1 MAQADW
7 TDRTAPAAGGGAPA
21 TAGSTG
27 TGTGPDGAG
36 SPGGAGDL
44 GGPGPGP
51 GLGGPGPGGPGGAGR
66 SGSGA
71 GFLGLRGW
79 GRDAR
84 GSNPWRRGL
93 LLAALA
99 LLAAALLA
107 FHAEVPNTVG
117 NLGSLLETFLPWV
130 GLAVPVLLVPALLR
144 RSATALIALLLPVV
158 IWFNM
163 FGGLLSDKSG
173 GAGDWMVVSHNVAA
187 ANTDPQRTVQL
198 LKDSGAQIVALQELA
213 GRPLRAYETGLADSY
228 PYHAV
233 EGTVGLW
240 SKYPISGV
248 SVVDIK
254 MGWTRAFRAQV
265 GTPQGPVAVYVAH
278 LPSVRL
284 KAEGGFTVNQRD
296 ASAQALGDAIEAE
309 SLKKVLLLGDLNG
322 TMNDR
327 SLAPVTS
334 QMRSAQGAAGDG
346 FGFSWPASF
355 PMARIDQIMSKG
367 GLKPTDSR
375 TLGHDGSDHLAIA
388 ATYRYQG

>member
-1 MAQADW
+1 MAQADRA
-7 TDRTAPAAGGGAPA
+7 DRTAVPEAGGSGPA
-21 TAGSTG
+21 DGGSG
-27 TGTGPDGAG
+27 SRPDGPGADGG
-36 SPGGAGDL
+36 SGSRPEGPRPDGPGADTPGG
-44 GGPGPGP
+44 
-51 GLGGPGPGGPGGAGR
+51 GR
-66 SGSGA
+66 G
-71 GFLGLRGW
+71 GFLGLRHW
-79 GRDAR
+79 GRDGR
-84 GSNPWRRGL
+84 GGTIWRRGL
-93 LLAALA
+93 AVAALA
-99 LLAAALLA
+99 LLTAALLGL
-107 FHAEVPNTVG
+107 HADVPNTVG
-117 NLGSLLETFLPWV
+117 NLGSLLETFLPWL

-144 RSATALIALLLPVV
+144 RSATALIALLLPTL
-158 IWFNM
+158 IWLNM

-173 GAGDWMVVSHNVAA
+173 GTGDFTVVSHNVAA
-187 ANTDPQRTVQL
+187 ANTDTQGTVKL

-213 GRPLRAYETGLADSY
+213 GKALRGYETGLADAY

-233 EGTVGLW
+233 DGTVGLW

-265 GTPQGPVAVYVAH
+265 ATPQGPVAVYVAH

-284 KAEGGFTVNQRD
+284 KAEGGFTVSQRD

-309 SLKKVLLLGDLNG
+309 QLKKVLLLGDLNG

-327 SLAPVTS
+327 SLAPITS

-367 GLKPTDSR
+367 GLKPADSR
-375 TLGHDGSDHLAIA
+375 TLGRDGSDHLAVA
-388 ATYRYQG
+388 ATYRY